1 MRWMTLQRRSTNSTN
16 SHMGDIYTATYSPED
31 NKLRLY
37 AAMRLSRPD
46 YERVRAAGFIWAP
59 KQELFVAPAW
69 TPEREDLLLEFAEE
83 IEDEDKSLVDR
94 AAERA
99 ERFEEYS
106 ESRMEDAERAR
117 QVVTSITD
125 GIPMGQPI
133 LVGHHSEKHARRDAE
148 RIENGMRKA
157 VKMWET
163 SKYWMQRAQGAIGNA
178 KYKEEPAVRARR
190 IKKIE
195 ADERKTAANVKAYES
210 GKRFWTGGCNI
221 VNRETGEKRP
231 LAICEENRAKIL
243 KCVNGVA
250 NVPCLPSL
258 HGSHWSA
265 FDVLR
270 PDGERYASCPAWTVA
285 QVQEKALEHYA
296 QVIARANRWLA
307 HYANRLAYERAMLA
321 ADGGTVADKTG
332 PEKGGACRCWAS
344 PSGGWSYIQKVNK
357 VSVTVLDNWGNGGG
371 NFTRV
376 IPFDKLTAVMTA
388 AEVQA
393 ARDEGRLVESSDKVG
408 FGLCRHKTSEEP
420 KPFRD
425 NWAQKAHEEALKR
438 KADDDEAFRS
448 LREASKAG
456 VQVVTAP
463 QLFPTPPEL
472 AERLVEIADIQ
483 PGNRVLE
490 PSAGT
495 GSIASKIVTK
505 TLGTLLCVEINR
517 TLSDGL
523 DKLGYVVENKDFLQC
538 NGDLGMFDRIVMNPP
553 FTHGS
558 DVKHILHAAGFL
570 KPGGRLVSLCAA
582 GPRQAEALKPLG
594 KWIDLPEGSFAEQG
608 TNVRVAIVVIDA

>member
-1 MRWMTLQRRSTNSTN
+1 
-16 SHMGDIYTATYSPED
+16 MGDIYKATYSPED

-37 AAMRLSRPD
+37 ASTRLAKED

-106 ESRMEDAERAR
+106 ESRMEDAESARRA
-117 QVVTSITD
+117 VTSITN
-125 GIPMGQPI
+125 GIPLGQPI

-148 RIENGMRKA
+148 RIDNGMRRA

-163 SKYWMQRAQGAIGNA
+163 SKYWMQRAQGAIGRA
-178 KYKEEPAVRARR
+178 KYKEEPAVRSRR

-195 ADERKTAANVKAYES
+195 ADNRRTAANVKGYES
-210 GKRFWTGGCNI
+210 GRRFWTGGCNI

-231 LAICEENRAKIL
+231 LAICEENRAEIL
-243 KCVNGVA
+243 KYVNGVA
-250 NVPCLPSL
+250 NVPCLLNVHASY
-258 HGSHWSA
+258 WTA

-285 QVQEKALEHYA
+285 QVQEKALEHYV

-332 PEKGGACRCWAS
+332 PEKGGACRCLAS

-376 IPFDKLTAVMTA
+376 IPFDKLTSVMTA

-408 FGLCRHKTSEEP
+408 FGLCRKDAGEEP
-420 KPFRD
+420 KPLAPVD
-425 NWAQKAHEEALKR
+425 NKDA
-438 KADDDEAFRS
+438 AFQA
-448 LREASKAG
+448 LRETAKAG

-472 AERLVEIADIQ
+472 AKRLVEIADIRE
-483 PGNRVLE
+483 GDRVLE

-495 GSIASKIVTK
+495 GN
-505 TLGTLLCVEINR
+505 LLREMPDHCQSVAVEINP
-517 TLSDGL
+517 TLSSRLHAHDTHWPHL
-523 DKLGYVVENKDFLQC
+523 VTVWVCKDFLEC
-538 NGDLGMFDRIVMNPP
+538 NGDLGKFDRIVMNPP
-553 FTHGS
+553 FSHGS
-558 DVKHILHAAGFL
+558 DVKHILHAVGFL

-582 GPRQAEALKPLG
+582 GPRQAEALKPIG
-594 KWIDLPEGSFAEQG
+594 KWIDLPDGAFAEQG

>member
-1 MRWMTLQRRSTNSTN
+1 MNNS
-16 SHMGDIYTATYSPED
+16 YKATYSPED

-37 AAMRLSRPD
+37 ASTRLANED

-69 TPEREDLLLEFAEE
+69 SPEREDLLLEFADE

-106 ESRMEDAERAR
+106 ESRMEDAESARRA
-117 QVVTSITD
+117 VTSITN
-125 GIPMGQPI
+125 GIPLGQPI

-148 RIENGMRKA
+148 RIDNGMRRA

-163 SKYWMQRAQGAIGNA
+163 SKYWMQRAQGAIRHA

-195 ADERKTAANVKAYES
+195 ADNRRTAANVKGYES
-210 GKRFWTGGCNI
+210 GRRFWTGGCNI

-231 LAICEENRAKIL
+231 LAICEENRAEIL
-243 KCVNGVA
+243 KYVNGVA
-250 NVPCLPSL
+250 NVPCVLNVHASY
-258 HGSHWSA
+258 WNA

-270 PDGERYASCPAWTVA
+270 PDGERYKDCPSWTVA
-285 QVQEKALEHYA
+285 QVQAKALEHYA
-296 QVIARANRWLA
+296 VTIERCNRWLA
-307 HYANRLAYERAMLA
+307 HYANRLAYEKAILA

-408 FGLCRHKTSEEP
+408 FGLCKRDAGEEP

-425 NWAQKAHEEALKR
+425 NWAQKAHEEAVQR
-438 KADDDEAFRS
+438 KSEEDSSFQA

-472 AERLVEIADIQ
+472 AARLVEMADIK

-495 GSIASKIVTK
+495 GN
-505 TLGTLLCVEINR
+505 LLRAMPDTCESVAVEINP
-517 TLSDGL
+517 TLSSRLHAHDTHWSHL
-523 DKLGYVVENKDFLQC
+523 VTVWVCKNFLEC
-538 NGDLGMFDRIVMNPP
+538 NGDLGTFDRIVMNPP
-553 FTHGS
+553 FAHGS
-558 DVKHILHAAGFL
+558 DVKHILHALKFL
-570 KPGGRLVSLCAA
+570 RPGGRLVSLCSA

-594 KWIDLPEGSFAEQG
+594 KWFDLPEGSFSEQG
-608 TNVRVAIVVIDA
+608 TNVRVAAVVIEA

>member
-1 MRWMTLQRRSTNSTN
+1 
-16 SHMGDIYTATYSPED
+16 MGDTYKATYSPED

-37 AAMRLSRPD
+37 AAMRLAKED

-69 TPEREDLLLEFAEE
+69 SPEREDLLLEFAEE

-106 ESRMEDAERAR
+106 ESRMDDAERAR
-117 QVVTSITD
+117 QAVTSITD
-125 GIPMGQPI
+125 GIPLGQPI

-148 RIENGMRKA
+148 RIDNGMRRA

-163 SKYWMQRAQGAIGNA
+163 SKYWMERAQGAIGHA

-195 ADERKTAANVKAYES
+195 TDERRTAANVKAYES
-210 GKRFWTGGCNI
+210 GRRFWTGGCNI

-231 LAICEENRAKIL
+231 LAICEENRAEIVKS
-243 KCVNGVA
+243 VNGVA
-250 NVPCLPSL
+250 NVPCVLNVHASY
-258 HGSHWSA
+258 WTA

-270 PDGERYASCPAWTVA
+270 PDGDRYASCPAWTVA
-285 QVQEKALEHYA
+285 QVQEKALEHYV
-296 QVIARANRWLA
+296 QVIARANRWLS

-357 VSVTVLDNWGNGGG
+357 VSVTVLDNWGNGGK

-408 FGLCRHKTSEEP
+408 FGLCRKNVSEEP

-425 NWAQKAHEEALKR
+425 NWAQKAHEETLKQ
-438 KADDDEAFRS
+438 KTDNDAAFLA
-448 LREASKAG
+448 LRETAKSG

-495 GSIASKIVTK
+495 GSIAAEVARNTE
-505 TLGTLLCVEINR
+505 GTLLCVEINKA
-517 TLSDGL
+517 LSDGL
-523 DKLGYVVENKDFLQC
+523 DRLGYVVHHKDFLEC
-538 NGDLGMFDRIVMNPP
+538 NGDLGKFDRIVMNPP
-553 FTHGS
+553 FSHGS
-558 DVKHILHAAGFL
+558 DVKHILHAVGFL
-570 KPGGRLVSLCAA
+570 RPGGRLVSLCAA
-582 GPRQAEALKPLG
+582 GPRQAETLKPMG
-594 KWIDLPEGSFAEQG
+594 RWIDLPDGAFSEQG